1 MESGDESSGRG
12 KSKKPSRKALFDKSP
27 MRLMRE
33 ISKGGASSAEHTE
46 SSDEFKPISL
56 DELSPRS
63 GRKPADEGPLRPGSS
78 GGESAIRPAPP
89 RPETTVRP
97 LSGAPMQP
105 LHFPPREGAVRS
117 PTSGEGAVH
126 PDIPSARPPPSTEG
140 IVHPDLPP
148 AHILLPTSSSEKDIK
163 LPPPAS
169 SYKPLPSPNQ
179 PKEATPAVDLP
190 AQTPK
195 KKSGG
200 LLSGLF
206 SSSKKTPV
214 LKPAGDETAFPPS
227 TPSLPSRQ
235 TGPIVYYGAASQ
247 AKPLVPPHKP
257 PSLPSASTPPPS
269 TPSSSVASPV
279 RRPLSSFEALDSK
292 EESLL
297 SLMISEGKS
306 RKSESS
312 SKPVPWSFTPP
323 SPSGAKPLIGAS
335 KEKPPLPPVPSQR
348 PSLPVSSPTL
358 PAVSS
363 RSAVEL
369 PKTAVSPSPAASAKP
384 RSAPSE
390 PPGFSQ
396 PLFTPTVKPA
406 SELKSTSVPKGG
418 LKSFFGAPRPS
429 SPPVPTGTKSG
440 SMPKAQ
446 KPSLLSTLFAPKPK
460 SPSLESS
467 SYALKSQVKFIV
479 RDEPVPK
486 PSGPATLAKAPITP
500 APSANASIAVPSARK
515 ELSTLFKPT
524 ALGLKAVPEIKAKP
538 LPAKTESN
546 LAKIESKPLQSKPA
560 LSSVES
566 KPVQIPESETAISHP
581 SLISSIFK
589 PHPHPPDIETE
600 AYALKPRVKLIVHE
614 ESVVPKRGPA
624 IPEHAVIGSESRIAA
639 QAKSKPVPIPP
650 EKPKAAPMPKEEP
663 EAQPVLAKPVPAHE
677 SVPSVF
683 SQVFSPRPLGVK
695 QAPRLEAPKIGFMPS
710 GRPSMPFVK
719 KQASKS
725 APRPAAEQMPTPEP
739 EIKSAPGQKPESKPL
754 FESVPK
760 PEFLS
765 ILKPGP
771 KTKPAPKP
779 EVLSFPEIGLP
790 APETLFKPVPKPQ
803 ERALQP
809 EPRPVP
815 KPRKSSIVS
824 RQPLQVKPAPKIG
837 MPPVPVKSESG
848 PASKPASFESESV
861 ADTAGSGRLIGESVA
876 DTLREE
882 PSLFKNLLGALGGEK
897 KAPPEPEHIEPPA
910 LSDAA
915 IKPPAKTDRPALP
928 INLPPLRKEE
938 EEEAVLPQPT
948 FVKKMPAHPLS
959 SMPGKSEEPT
969 RAASDFGLL
978 PAASKTRSGPKKGD
992 EDLFKQIRRAPK
1004 EESEEYAEP
1013 AERKPSGISALPGRL
1028 EVGPRAQGIRSLLV
1042 LDEGSI
1048 DRIKPADLPPA
1059 RASAPAKPYML
1070 EAVDPREFNVY
1081 YRKDMELPRFQ
1092 PAECDRYFSSAT
1104 LEQKKFLHALL
1115 AEQLYWRYKGEA
1127 QGSAGQRKCEAEFMG
1142 TLENSSAEQRI
1153 AIELAINLTKGIKA
1167 VEIFTSPSSDPKDA
1181 KEAYAIYSSL
1191 TSAHP
1196 GVKPLLFY
1204 LSGRLSMKRAYSP
1217 NSLEPARPFLDM
1229 ISRSDDEL
1237 RDAIYA
1243 YRAAFFD
1250 RLMNSSS
1257 ASSSLRQWSADRY
1270 ARILMARPQVSSK
1283 LDHYLKVHQGLEL
1296 FFATLE
1302 PRTADQQH
1310 ALQEEWMRLINN
1322 HAPTR
1327 AVVYYLLANLFSRPP
1342 YVSALWRTVL
1352 ERPVSARSA
1361 GKK

>member
-27 MRLMRE
+27 MRLMQE

-63 GRKPADEGPLRPGSS
+63 HAKQASEGPSKPISS
-78 GGESAIRPAPP
+78 VGESAIRPIPP
-89 RPETTVRP
+89 HPETTVRP

-105 LHFPPREGAVRS
+105 LHFPPREGA
-117 PTSGEGAVH
+117 
-126 PDIPSARPPPSTEG
+126 IQPPPSREG
-140 IVHPDLPP
+140 AAIRSDASPAHSSSTDGTVQSTLPP

-179 PKEATPAVDLP
+179 PKEATSAVDLP

-247 AKPLVPPHKP
+247 AKPLAPPPKP

-269 TPSSSVASPV
+269 TPSSSVASPT
-279 RRPLSSFEALDSK
+279 RRPLSSSEALDSK

-297 SLMISEGKS
+297 SLMIPESKS

-348 PSLPVSSPTL
+348 PSLPVSSPTR

-369 PKTAVSPSPAASAKP
+369 PKTAVSSSPVAPAKP
-384 RSAPSE
+384 RSAPSG
-390 PPGFSQ
+390 PPGFSK
-396 PLFTPTVKPA
+396 PIFTPTIKPA
-406 SELKSTSVPKGG
+406 SELKSTSAPKGG

-429 SPPVPTGTKSG
+429 SPPVPAGTKSG
-440 SMPKAQ
+440 GMSKVQ

-467 SYALKSQVKFIV
+467 NYALKSQVKFIV

-538 LPAKTESN
+538 VSGKAEYKPVPLKPVQTTPVPF
-546 LAKIESKPLQSKPA
+546 KIESKPLQSKPA

-566 KPVQIPESETAISHP
+566 KPVQTPESETTIPHP
-581 SLISSIFK
+581 SLISSLFK

-614 ESVVPKRGPA
+614 ESVVPKRGA
-624 IPEHAVIGSESRIAA
+624 VPEHATIGSESRIAA
-639 QAKSKPVPIPP
+639 QAKSKPVSMPP

-663 EAQPVLAKPVPAHE
+663 EAAPIPIKPPE

-683 SQVFSPRPLGVK
+683 SQVFSPRPLGIK
-695 QAPRLEAPKIGFMPS
+695 QAPRLEVPKIGFMPS

-725 APRPAAEQMPTPEP
+725 ALRPAAGQMPTPAP

-754 FESVPK
+754 SAPVPK

-771 KTKPAPKP
+771 KTRPVPKP
-779 EVLSFPEIGLP
+779 DVLSSSEPGLPAP
-790 APETLFKPVPKPQ
+790 APETLFKPVPKSQ

-809 EPRPVP
+809 ESTPVQKP
-815 KPRKSSIVS
+815 KKSSIVS

-837 MPPVPVKSESG
+837 MPPVSVKSESG
-848 PASKPASFESESV
+848 PASKPASFES
-861 ADTAGSGRLIGESVA
+861 ESVA

-915 IKPPAKTDRPALP
+915 TKPPAKTDRPVLP

-938 EEEAVLPQPT
+938 EEEALPQPT
-948 FVKKMPAHPLS
+948 FVKKMPAHPFSSLS
-959 SMPGKSEEPT
+959 GKSEEPT
-969 RAASDFGLL
+969 L
-978 PAASKTRSGPKKGD
+978 PSFDSARPVVPAQKFKSGAKKGD

-1013 AERKPSGISALPGRL
+1013 AERKPSAISALPGRL
-1028 EVGPRAQGIRSLLV
+1028 EVGPRAQGIRSSLV

-1070 EAVDPREFNVY
+1070 EVVDPREFNVY

-1196 GVKPLLFY
+1196 GVKPPLFY
-1204 LSGRLSMKRAYSP
+1204 LAGRLSMKRAYSP

-1322 HAPTR
+1322 HAQTR

-1342 YVSALWRTVL
+1342 YASALWRTVL
-1352 ERPVSARSA
+1352 ERPVAARSA